1 MISLRNS
8 PACANLGIAYPIFG
22 APMGGV
28 AGAELAAA
36 VSSAGGIG
44 ILGHANVAIDE
55 CERQVRLA
63 CSLTSKPLGIG
74 LMFPSRGDAPPHV
87 AGQPRP
93 LPDFLKSF
101 LDPAGAPPSRKAAL
115 YDLASAERKL
125 DIAIEAGIRL
135 LACGLGAPEHIVK
148 RAKDAGMTVISLVGS
163 CRAAIEVEQRGV
175 DMIVA
180 QGHEAGGHTG
190 RTSTLVLVPQIVDAV
205 KVPVIAAGGIVD
217 GRGVAAVMM
226 LGAAGALIG
235 TRLIASPEAR
245 TAQTHKQKIVDMRD
259 DETIVSRCYTGKP
272 SRVINN
278 AFIAAWKG
286 HDNEILPMP
295 DQGEMVAPVVIPA
308 KDKGSIDVANW
319 PTGQGAVLVK
329 SIMPAADIVRTIA
342 AEAAALLGDAPARAA
357 PKARATT

>member
-8 PACANLGIAYPIFG
+8 RACRILGIDYPIFG

-44 ILGHANVAIDE
+44 ILGHANVEAQE
-55 CERQVRLA
+55 SERQIRLA
-63 CSLTSKPLGIG
+63 RSLTSKPLGIG
-74 LMFPSRGDAPPHV
+74 LMFPSRGDAAPHV
-87 AGQPRP
+87 AGAARP
-93 LPDFLKSF
+93 LPDFLRPF
-101 LDPAGAPPSRKAAL
+101 LDSSGAPPSHKAAL
-115 YDLASAERKL
+115 FDLASAERKL
-125 DIAIEAGIRL
+125 GIAIDNGIKL
-135 LACGLGAPEHIVK
+135 LSCGLGAPEHIVK
-148 RAKDAGMTVISLVGS
+148 RAKSAGMTVISLVGS
-163 CRAAIEVEQRGV
+163 LRAAIEVEQRGV

-190 RTSTLVLVPQIVDAV
+190 RTSTMVLVPQVVDAV

-217 GRGVAAVMM
+217 GRGVAAAMM

-245 TAQTHKQKIVDMRD
+245 TAQTHKQAIVEMKD
-259 DETIVSRCYTGKP
+259 DETTVSRCYTGKP

-278 AFIAAWKG
+278 AFIKAWKG
-286 HDNEILPMP
+286 HENEILPMP
-295 DQGEMVAPVVIPA
+295 DQGELVAPVVIPA
-308 KDKGSIDVANW
+308 KDRGSIEVANW

-329 SIMPAADIVRTIA
+329 SIMPAADIVRSIA
-342 AEAAALLGDAPARAA
+342 AEASALLGDKDQPSTRRASA
-357 PKARATT
+357 ST